1 MLRTVTVYSP
11 ESPGLTV
18 CAPGE
23 TKRSMLAA
31 ADTGVE
37 IIGSRETIIK
47 LTRKNAVLLERDGL
61 PPWLTMSR
69 GERLSIKRLSF
80 DVCL

>member
-1 MLRTVTVYSP
+1 MTVYSP

-23 TKRSMLAA
+23 TYRLMLAA

-37 IIGSRETIIK
+37 IIGRRETTIK

-61 PPWLTMSR
+61 PPWLTMLS

-80 DVCL
+80 DVRL